1 MECYRQRMEQKT
13 RCKEVTSV
21 LAENEGNVKDLA
33 FK

>member
-1 MECYRQRMEQKT
+1 MERYRQRMELKT
-13 RCKEVTSV
+13 RKEVTSV